1 MSSNITKQEPVSRL
15 DALKNEQLKT
25 EDFSD
30 FEVREKENLVVV
42 KENLAFDRLIMS
54 PYEYGH
60 NRAITK
66 FEQKFCEQD
75 FVRGEN
81 RQSSISFLYDCLS
94 QSYELDIAIFH
105 ARMLEAQIFSES
117 SQNCIEYENTL
128 RKCGN
133 TLMMLGKNRKMVDN
147 LMVRCLDLNTLKL
160 AGSLPI
166 DQIKFA
172 TQDREIQTNIENDHE
187 CHENLQRE
195 IFIVKLTKPSPIV
208 KVSGSQTGALI
219 SEISK

>member
-66 FEQKFCEQD
+66 FEQKFCE
-75 FVRGEN
+75 
-81 RQSSISFLYDCLS
+81 
-94 QSYELDIAIFH
+94 
-105 ARMLEAQIFSES
+105 
-117 SQNCIEYENTL
+117 
-128 RKCGN
+128 
-133 TLMMLGKNRKMVDN
+133 
-147 LMVRCLDLNTLKL
+147 
-160 AGSLPI
+160 
-166 DQIKFA
+166 
-172 TQDREIQTNIENDHE
+172 
-187 CHENLQRE
+187 
-195 IFIVKLTKPSPIV
+195 
-208 KVSGSQTGALI
+208 
-219 SEISK
+219 